1 MEGLMVAGKGEA
13 GREGGQIHRD
23 IRNIVAGREA
33 GRLMD

>member
-1 MEGLMVAGKGEA
+1 MAVDKGEP
-13 GREGGQIHRD
+13 GREGGGIHRD